1 MENGREGDR
10 SPWRDV
16 EGHAVLMA
24 LKMANFQDDLRRA
37 ALQVNCEYI
46 DYDIEALNDSL
57 TPNNCRSTGRS
68 SLLAAPLASR
78 R

>member
-1 MENGREGDR
+1 
-10 SPWRDV
+10 
-16 EGHAVLMA
+16 
-24 LKMANFQDDLRRA
+24 MANFQDDLRRA